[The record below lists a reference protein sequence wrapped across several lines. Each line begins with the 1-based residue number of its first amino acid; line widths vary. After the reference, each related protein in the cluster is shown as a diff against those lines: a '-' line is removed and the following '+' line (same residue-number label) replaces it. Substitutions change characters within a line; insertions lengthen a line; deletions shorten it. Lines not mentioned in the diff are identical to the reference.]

1 MKASGL
7 IVLAGAMAVGGW
19 RAEAAERGVV
29 VFEGI
34 RLHATQVSAVW
45 GAHAN
50 SRAQAIDGTL
60 MVEAQALRE
69 REEARAT
76 IAHRPSAGVCEGMEG
91 MRGAAGARALE
102 TAATEQSGDAV
113 VAWLVRDIERVPG
126 LTAPGE
132 VRARSDAILGRFCNA
147 GRTVGGGNLC
157 RGDPGDHAADMH
169 PGAVLGHRT
178 LHDGEDAIA
187 AIEWVRNI
195 AMPVPNESEPLRA
208 VRSEAA
214 MRAMLAGRGRDA
226 RAALATGYL
235 QGRVSARL
243 PSVSAGGW
251 AGAVGVEGRDDAVIS
266 RHELLGVLVRE
277 RFERPA
283 MLARLQGEARANV
296 LREWIVAE
304 ASGLM
309 VSFEAYRDAE
319 RRGAMLA
326 ARLAQA
332 IEADRGR

>member
-1 MKASGL
+1 MKTSGPV
-7 IVLAGAMAVGGW
+7 VLAAAMAMAVWGAG
-19 RAEAAERGVV
+19 AAAAGVV

-34 RLHATQVSAVW
+34 RLHASQMSAMW
-45 GAHAN
+45 GTHAH
-50 SRAQAIDGTL
+50 SRAKALDGSL
-60 MVEAQALRE
+60 MSEAQTLRE
-69 REEARAT
+69 REEARAA
-76 IAHRPSAGVCEGMEG
+76 IAHQPSTGVCEGMEG

-102 TAATEQSGDAV
+102 SAATERGGDAV
-113 VAWLVRDIERVPG
+113 VAWLVRDTERVPG
-126 LTAPGE
+126 LTGPGE
-132 VRARSDAILGRFCNA
+132 VRARSDEVLGRFCNA
-147 GRTVGGGNLC
+147 GRAVGGGDLC
-157 RGDPGDHAADMH
+157 RGDPGAHAADVH

-178 LHDGEDAIA
+178 FDDGDAAIA
-187 AIEWVRNI
+187 AIEWVRNV
-195 AMPVPNESEPLRA
+195 AMPVPHQVEPLRS
-208 VRSEAA
+208 VRSAAA

-251 AGAVGVEGRDDAVIS
+251 AEAVGVEGRNEETIS
-266 RHELLGVLVRE
+266 RHELLGVLSRE
-277 RFERPA
+277 RFERPG
-283 MLARLQGEARANV
+283 MLARLQGEAKANV

-332 IEADRGR
+332 VETDRGR

>member
-1 MKASGL
+1 M
-7 IVLAGAMAVGGW
+7 VLAAAMALGFWG
-19 RAEAAERGVV
+19 AGAAERGVV

-45 GAHAN
+45 GTHAN
-50 SRAQAIDGTL
+50 GRAQALDGSL
-60 MVEAQALRE
+60 MSEAQTRRE
-69 REEARAT
+69 REEARAA
-76 IAHRPSAGVCEGMEG
+76 IAHQPSAGVCESIEG
-91 MRGAAGARALE
+91 IRGAAGARALE
-102 TAATEQSGDAV
+102 TAATEQGGDAV
-113 VAWLVRDIERVPG
+113 VAWLVRDTERLPG
-126 LTAPGE
+126 LTGPGE
-132 VRARSDAILGRFCNA
+132 VRARSDEVLGRFCNA
-147 GRTVGGGNLC
+147 GRTVGGGELC
-157 RGDPGDHAADMH
+157 RGDPGDHAADVH

-178 LHDGEDAIA
+178 FHDGEDAIA
-187 AIEWVRNI
+187 AMEWVRNI
-195 AMPVPNESEPLRA
+195 AMPVPLEVVAPRA

-226 RAALATGYL
+226 RVALATGYL

-243 PSVSAGGW
+243 PAVSAGGW
-251 AGAVGVEGRDDAVIS
+251 AGAVGVEGRNEETIS
-266 RHELLGVLVRE
+266 RHELLGVLSRE
-277 RFERPA
+277 RYERPG

-319 RRGAMLA
+319 RRGATLA

-332 IEADRGR
+332 IETDRDR